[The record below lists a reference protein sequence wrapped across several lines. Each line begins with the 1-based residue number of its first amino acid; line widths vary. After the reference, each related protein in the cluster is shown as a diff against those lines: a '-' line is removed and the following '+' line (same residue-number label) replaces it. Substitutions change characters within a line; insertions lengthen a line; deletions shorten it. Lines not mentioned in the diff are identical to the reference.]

1 MSNEN
6 ITEFTG
12 EKFVVITGPKISN
25 WRQKYLWIIIIWVFF
40 SLQRSGPLGSHF
52 METSAVSWWPS
63 LCVWPSTWWQV
74 TWVRRFVDCML
85 EKSWFWSCVQSLTLD
100 LSFNFQQTVLGM
112 NRSCSLYCVL
122 SGGFLSC
129 YFTPEEIDAKVEPT
143 FRVPVTK
150 VRQKWSN
157 VLIKKKKTDTCLWRK
172 LCVWILQNTHI
183 CVLEKEWAGQRSRSL
198 SITSPSAGGS
208 ESHVFST
215 GSGEE
220 LDDWLEAFHQHLFD
234 QGLCQSSRLLCI

>member
-6 ITEFTG
+6 ISEFTG
-12 EKFVVITGPKISN
+12 ERFVVITGPKISN
-25 WRQKYLWIIIIWVFF
+25 WRQKYLWIIIIWFF
-40 SLQRSGPLGSHF
+40 FPLQRSGPLGSHF

-74 TWVRRFVDCML
+74 TWVRRFVDFML
-85 EKSWFWSCVQSLTLD
+85 EKPRFWSCVQSLTLD

-150 VRQKWSN
+150 VRQKWSK
-157 VLIKKKKTDTCLWRK
+157 VLIKKKRQTRVFDESSVFGFYRTL
-172 LCVWILQNTHI
+172 
-183 CVLEKEWAGQRSRSL
+183 
-198 SITSPSAGGS
+198 TS
-208 ESHVFST
+208 V
-215 GSGEE
+215 
-220 LDDWLEAFHQHLFD
+220 
-234 QGLCQSSRLLCI
+234 C